1 MSAKRF
7 NSHSDG
13 LHDGADTGFDSALVD
28 PILAATPDILNGHP
42 FDTAVLS
49 SAAPGGLSFDAA
61 GGGGKPGGGGGG
73 GGGGGSL
80 PTTYTSGDPNVAD
93 SQEFNIQIHFS
104 GTWTAAQQADVIA
117 AANAWSRIIT
127 GDIHNDLDLNGN
139 MVDDIVIDM
148 SVGRIDGSGSVV
160 TGVNTLAQTS
170 NIVVRDPGTQDQWL
184 PLTASIKL
192 DATDFKNPD
201 LAALWPA
208 IIMHEMG
215 HALGF
220 AGPVFQGLGLLDGAH
235 NFTGTNAVAAYGGVV
250 PLTSDNSHWS
260 ETAQQTF
267 FAPNGTPLP
276 QELMTTLFSA
286 GQQPV
291 LSDTTVQAFRDLGY
305 TMTDPSPDT
314 AYVVL
319 DNHWLV

>member
-7 NSHSDG
+7 NSHNFG
-13 LHDGADTGFDSALVD
+13 LQDDADTSVDNALVD
-28 PILAATPDILNGHP
+28 PVLASTPDILNSHS
-42 FDTAVLS
+42 AVL
-49 SAAPGGLSFDAA
+49 GGLSLEAA
-61 GGGGKPGGGGGG
+61 GARGGPGGGGGG
-73 GGGGGSL
+73 GGKPGGGGSL
-80 PTTYTSGDPNVAD
+80 PTTYTSGNPNVAD

-104 GTWTAAQQADVIA
+104 GTWTAGQQADVIA

-139 MVDDIVIDM
+139 MVDDIVIDL
-148 SVGRIDGSGSVV
+148 SIGRIDGSGSFV
-160 TGVNTLAQTS
+160 TGVNTLAATS

-201 LAALWPA
+201 LASLWPA

-215 HALGF
+215 HAIGF
-220 AGPVFQGLGLLDGAH
+220 AGPIFQGLGLLDGAH
-235 NFTGTNAVAAYGGVV
+235 NFIGTNAMTAYGGPV

-267 FAPNGTPLP
+267 FAPNGTPLS

-291 LSDTTVQAFRDLGY
+291 LSDTTVAAFADLGY
-305 TMTDPSPDT
+305 NVFDPSLNS